1 MKTILVCLIA
11 TLALSIFGGCASGKK
26 KGKARLY
33 EGDSSP
39 NIKMFEENPGGPLN
53 PM

>member
-1 MKTILVCLIA
+1 VKKVLLCIAAALV
-11 TLALSIFGGCASGKK
+11 LSTFGGCASHKTK
-26 KGKARLY
+26 SKVHLY

-39 NIKMFEENPGGPLN
+39 NMKMFEENPGGPLN

>member
-1 MKTILVCLIA
+1 VKALILCIVA
-11 TLALSIFGGCASGKK
+11 SVALSILGGCASRKSK
-26 KGKARLY
+26 SKVRLY

-39 NIKMFEENPGGPLN
+39 NMKMFEENPGGPLN